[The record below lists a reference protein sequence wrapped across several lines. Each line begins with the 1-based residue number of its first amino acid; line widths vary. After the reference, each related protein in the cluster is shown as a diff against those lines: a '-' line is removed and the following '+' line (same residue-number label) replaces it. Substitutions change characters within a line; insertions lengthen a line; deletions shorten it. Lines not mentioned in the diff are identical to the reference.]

1 MYSTIQYSN
10 SLGTIETRWS
20 TAFIEVIVLQ
30 EHFVPPQTE
39 VKGLSDGSVKRCKN
53 VCLYNYNDLVSGA
66 IFLVTFVLLGFNL
79 SIALIVTFTV
89 SIIIVNLLGL
99 MYIWNVTLNA
109 VSLVNL
115 VMVCYAVH

>member
-1 MYSTIQYSN
+1 MI
-10 SLGTIETRWS
+10 
-20 TAFIEVIVLQ
+20 F
-30 EHFVPPQTE
+30 
-39 VKGLSDGSVKRCKN
+39 
-53 VCLYNYNDLVSGA
+53 VSGA

-99 MYIWNVTLNA
+99 MYVWNITLNA

-115 VMVCYAVH
+115 VMVCYAAH

>member
-1 MYSTIQYSN
+1 MI
-10 SLGTIETRWS
+10 
-20 TAFIEVIVLQ
+20 
-30 EHFVPPQTE
+30 FVP
-39 VKGLSDGSVKRCKN
+39 
-53 VCLYNYNDLVSGA
+53 GA

-99 MYIWNVTLNA
+99 MYVWNITLNA

-115 VMVCYAVH
+115 VMVCYAAH